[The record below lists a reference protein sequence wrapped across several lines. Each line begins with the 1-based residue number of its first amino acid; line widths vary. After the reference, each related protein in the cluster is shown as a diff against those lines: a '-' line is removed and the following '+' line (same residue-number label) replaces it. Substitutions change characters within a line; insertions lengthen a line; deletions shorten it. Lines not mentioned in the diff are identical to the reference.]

1 MTEFADSQ
9 TLAYSRRRLLHN
21 LAQQPMSLLEVKGLK
36 TYFATK
42 RGEVR
47 SVDDV
52 SFTVERGET
61 LSLVGESG
69 CGKSV
74 TALSIM
80 RLVSSPGRIIGGE
93 ILFEG
98 RDLLKFADEEM
109 RSIRGDDI
117 AMIFQ
122 DPMTSLNPVFTV
134 GEQIA
139 EAIRL
144 HRKVSKREAWNQA
157 IEGMRDVAIPS
168 PETRANNYP
177 HEMSGGMRQ
186 RVMIAMALACD
197 PKLLIADEPTTALD
211 VTIQAQILDLLKE
224 LREKRNLALLL
235 ITHDLGVV
243 AETSDRVAV
252 MYAGKIVEEASAR
265 ELFHRP
271 RHPYTEGLLRA
282 VPRLDER
289 REGRMLRLQTIEGV
303 VPNPLDLPP
312 GCRFAP
318 RCEHA
323 EAKCRQGEISL
334 LDLGTEHLS
343 RCIRAKEIYET
354 EN

>member
-1 MTEFADSQ
+1 
-9 TLAYSRRRLLHN
+9 
-21 LAQQPMSLLEVKGLK
+21 MSLLEVKNLK
-36 TYFATK
+36 TYFATRK
-42 RGEVR
+42 GEVH

-52 SFTVERGET
+52 SFAVDRGET

-74 TALSIM
+74 TALSVM
-80 RLVSSPGRIIGGE
+80 RLVSFPGRVVGGE
-93 ILFEG
+93 VFFEG
-98 RDLLKFADEEM
+98 RDLLKISEQEM
-109 RSIRGDDI
+109 RAIRGDDI

-122 DPMTSLNPVFTV
+122 DPMTSLNPVLTV

-144 HRKVSKREAWNQA
+144 HRKVSNQEAWNQA

-168 PETRANNYP
+168 AETRAKSYP

-211 VTIQAQILDLLKE
+211 VTIQAQILDLLRE

-252 MYAGKIVEEASAR
+252 MYAGKIVEEATATD
-265 ELFHRP
+265 LFSHP

-282 VPRLDER
+282 VPRLDEQR
-289 REGRMLRLQTIEGV
+289 QGRMLRLQTIDGV
-303 VPNPLDLPP
+303 VPNPLELPP

-318 RCEHA
+318 RCQYA
-323 EAKCRQGEISL
+323 EPQCRLGDIPL
-334 LDLGTEHLS
+334 VDLGTGHLS
-343 RCIRAKEIYET
+343 RCIRAEEIYAA
-354 EN
+354 

>member
-1 MTEFADSQ
+1 
-9 TLAYSRRRLLHN
+9 
-21 LAQQPMSLLEVKGLK
+21 MSLLEVRNLK
-36 TYFATK
+36 TFFATR

-52 SFTVERGET
+52 SFTVEQGET

-80 RLVSSPGRIIGGE
+80 RLVSAPGRVVGGE
-93 ILFEG
+93 VFFEG
-98 RDLLKFADEEM
+98 RDLLKLPPEEM
-109 RSIRGDDI
+109 RAIRGNDV

-122 DPMTSLNPVFTV
+122 DPMTSLNPVYTV

-157 IEGMRDVAIPS
+157 IEGMRDVMIPA
-168 PETRANNYP
+168 PEIRAKTYP

-211 VTIQAQILDLLKE
+211 VTIQAQILEMLTE
-224 LREKRNLALLL
+224 LREKRHLALLL

-252 MYAGKIVEEASAR
+252 MYAGRIVEEASAK
-265 ELFHRP
+265 ELFKNP

-282 VPRLDER
+282 VPRLDEQ
-289 REGRMLRLQTIEGV
+289 REGRMKRLQTIEGV
-303 VPNPLDLPP
+303 VPNPLELPP

-318 RCEHA
+318 RCPHA
-323 EAKCRQGEISL
+323 LGKCREGEIPL
-334 LDLGTEHLS
+334 INVNDHHQS
-343 RCIRAKEIYET
+343 RCIRISEIYPC
-354 EN
+354 

>member
-1 MTEFADSQ
+1 M
-9 TLAYSRRRLLHN
+9 RN
-21 LAQQPMSLLEVKGLK
+21 LK
-36 TYFATK
+36 TYFATR

-52 SFTVERGET
+52 SFSIEQGET

-80 RLVSSPGRIIGGE
+80 RLVAPPGRVTGGE
-93 ILFEG
+93 VLFEG
-98 RDLLKFADEEM
+98 RSLLTLSEKEM
-109 RSIRGDDI
+109 RAIRGDDI

-122 DPMTSLNPVFTV
+122 DPMTSLNPVYTV

-157 IEGMRDVAIPS
+157 IEGMRDVAIPA
-168 PETRANNYP
+168 PEIRAKTYP

-211 VTIQAQILDLLKE
+211 VTIQAQILDLLTD
-224 LREKRNLALLL
+224 LRQKRNLALLL

-252 MYAGKIVEEASAR
+252 MYAGKIVEETSAR
-265 ELFHRP
+265 ELFARP

-282 VPRLDER
+282 VPRLDEER
-289 REGRMLRLQTIEGV
+289 HGRMTRLQTIEGV
-303 VPNPLDLPP
+303 VPNPLALPD

-318 RCEHA
+318 RCPHA
-323 EAKCRQGEISL
+323 QDKCREGEIPL
-334 LDLGTEHLS
+334 IGVGAEHSS
-343 RCIRAKEIYET
+343 RCIRVGEIYPQ
-354 EN
+354 

>member
-1 MTEFADSQ
+1 M
-9 TLAYSRRRLLHN
+9 RN
-21 LAQQPMSLLEVKGLK
+21 LR
-36 TYFATK
+36 TYFATR

-52 SFTVERGET
+52 SFSIEQGET

-80 RLVSSPGRIIGGE
+80 RLVAPPGRVTGGE

-98 RDLLKFADEEM
+98 RNLLALSESDM
-109 RSIRGDDI
+109 RAIRGNDI

-122 DPMTSLNPVFTV
+122 DPMTSLNPVYTV

-157 IEGMRDVAIPS
+157 IEGMRDVAIPA
-168 PETRANNYP
+168 PEIRAKTYP

-211 VTIQAQILDLLKE
+211 VTIQAQILDLLTE

-252 MYAGKIVEEASAR
+252 MYAGKIVEEASAK
-265 ELFHRP
+265 ELFARP

-282 VPRLDER
+282 VPRLDEER
-289 REGRMLRLQTIEGV
+289 QGRMTRLETIEGV
-303 VPNPLDLPP
+303 VPNPLALPD

-318 RCEHA
+318 RCPHAQGECREGEIPLIGVGAEHA
-323 EAKCRQGEISL
+323 
-334 LDLGTEHLS
+334 S
-343 RCIRAKEIYET
+343 RCIRVGEIYPT
-354 EN
+354 QN

>member
-1 MTEFADSQ
+1 
-9 TLAYSRRRLLHN
+9 
-21 LAQQPMSLLEVKGLK
+21 MSLLEVRNLK

-47 SVDDV
+47 AVDDV
-52 SFTVERGET
+52 SFTLEQGET

-74 TALSIM
+74 TALSIL
-80 RLVSSPGRIIGGE
+80 RLVSPPGRILTDGGGQ

-98 RDLLKFADEEM
+98 RDLLELSEDQM
-109 RSIRGDDI
+109 RAIRGDDI

-122 DPMTSLNPVFTV
+122 DPMTSLNPVYTV

-139 EAIRL
+139 EAIRS
-144 HRKVSKREAWNQA
+144 HRKVSKKEAWSQA
-157 IEGMRDVAIPS
+157 IEGMRDVAIPAS
-168 PETRANNYP
+168 EVRAKNYP

-197 PKLLIADEPTTALD
+197 PKLLVADEPTTALD
-211 VTIQAQILDLLKE
+211 VTIQAQILDLLTE
-224 LREKRNLALLL
+224 LRERRNLALLL

-252 MYAGKIVEEASAR
+252 MYAGKIVEEATVR
-265 ELFHRP
+265 ELFARP

-282 VPRLDER
+282 VPRLDESGEEKR
-289 REGRMLRLQTIEGV
+289 RRLQTIEGV

-312 GCRFAP
+312 GCRFGP

-323 EAKCRQGEISL
+323 REKCRRGEIPLIGVS
-334 LDLGTEHLS
+334 DYHLS
-343 RCIRAKEIYET
+343 RCVRLDEIYPSESK
-354 EN
+354 

>member
-1 MTEFADSQ
+1 
-9 TLAYSRRRLLHN
+9 
-21 LAQQPMSLLEVKGLK
+21 MSPLEVRNLR
-36 TYFATK
+36 TYFVTG

-47 SVDDV
+47 AVDDV
-52 SFTVERGET
+52 SFTLAEGEL

-74 TALSIM
+74 TALSIL
-80 RLVSSPGRIIGGE
+80 RLVSQPGRIAGGE
-93 ILFEG
+93 IFFEG
-98 RDLLKFADEEM
+98 RDLLKLTEREM
-109 RSIRGDDI
+109 RAIRGDDI

-144 HRKVSKREAWNQA
+144 HRKVSKKEAWNQA
-157 IEGMRDVAIPS
+157 VEGMRDVAIPA
-168 PETRANNYP
+168 PETRAKSYP

-211 VTIQAQILDLLKE
+211 VTIQAQILDLLNE
-224 LREKRNLALLL
+224 LRERRNLALLL

-243 AETSDRVAV
+243 AETADRVAV
-252 MYAGKIVEEASAR
+252 MYAGKIVEEAPVK
-265 ELFHRP
+265 ELFRHP

-282 VPRLDER
+282 VPRLDESGEAR
-289 REGRMLRLQTIEGV
+289 KRRLQTIEGV
-303 VPNPLDLPP
+303 VPNPLELPP

-323 EAKCRQGEISL
+323 REQCRVGEV
-334 LDLGTEHLS
+334 DLVKVGEHHLS
-343 RCIRAKEIYET
+343 RCVRVNEIYPR
-354 EN
+354 

>member
-1 MTEFADSQ
+1 
-9 TLAYSRRRLLHN
+9 
-21 LAQQPMSLLEVKGLK
+21 MSLLEVKNLK
-36 TYFATK
+36 TYFATR

-80 RLVSSPGRIIGGE
+80 RLVASPGRVVGGE
-93 ILFEG
+93 ILFED
-98 RDLLKFADEEM
+98 RDLLKFGEEEM
-109 RSIRGDDI
+109 RAIRGDDI

-168 PETRANNYP
+168 PENRAKNYP

-252 MYAGKIVEEASAR
+252 MYAGKIIEEASAS

-303 VPNPLDLPP
+303 VPNPLELPP

-323 EAKCRQGEISL
+323 ESQCRTGDIPL
-334 LDLGTEHLS
+334 VDLGAEHLS
-343 RCIRAKEIYET
+343 RCVRASEIYPI
-354 EN
+354 

>member
-1 MTEFADSQ
+1 M
-9 TLAYSRRRLLHN
+9 N
-21 LAQQPMSLLEVKGLK
+21 LPNTLLEVKNLR
-36 TYFATK
+36 TYFATA

-52 SFTVERGET
+52 SFSLAQGET

-74 TALSIM
+74 TALSLL
-80 RLVSSPGRIIGGE
+80 RLVTPPGRIVGGE
-93 ILFEG
+93 IRFAG
-98 RDLLKFADEEM
+98 RDLLTLSEAEM
-109 RSIRGDDI
+109 RTIRGDDI

-122 DPMTSLNPVFTV
+122 DPMTSLNPVYTV

-144 HRKVSKREAWNQA
+144 HRKVGRNEAWQQA
-157 IEGMRDVAIPS
+157 IEGMRDVAIPA
-168 PETRANNYP
+168 PDVRAKNYP
-177 HEMSGGMRQ
+177 HELSGGMRQ
-186 RVMIAMALACD
+186 RVMIAMALACN

-211 VTIQAQILDLLKE
+211 VTIQAQILDLLTE
-224 LREKRNLALLL
+224 LREKHNLALLL

-252 MYAGKIVEEASAR
+252 MYAGKIVEQASAR
-265 ELFHRP
+265 ELFRHP

-282 VPRLDER
+282 VPRLDETGEAKKR
-289 REGRMLRLQTIEGV
+289 RLHTIEGV
-303 VPNPLDLPP
+303 VPNPLELPP

-318 RCEHA
+318 RCVHA
-323 EAKCRQGEISL
+323 QAVCRHGEMAL
-334 LDLGTEHLS
+334 TEVSAGHHT
-343 RCIRAKEIYET
+343 RCVRSAEIYV
-354 EN
+354 

>member
-1 MTEFADSQ
+1 
-9 TLAYSRRRLLHN
+9 
-21 LAQQPMSLLEVKGLK
+21 MSLLEVQNLR
-36 TYFATK
+36 TYFATR

-47 SVDDV
+47 AVDDV
-52 SFTVERGET
+52 SFTVEQGET

-69 CGKSV
+69 SGKSV

-80 RLVSSPGRIIGGE
+80 RLVAPPGRVTGGK

-98 RDLLKFADEEM
+98 RDLLELSEREM
-109 RSIRGDDI
+109 RAIRGDDI

-122 DPMTSLNPVFTV
+122 DPMTSLNPVYTV

-157 IEGMRDVAIPS
+157 VEGMRDVAIPA
-168 PETRANNYP
+168 PEVRAKTYP

-211 VTIQAQILDLLKE
+211 VTIQAQILDLLTE

-235 ITHDLGVV
+235 ITHDLGIV

-252 MYAGKIVEEASAR
+252 MYAGKIVEGASVK
-265 ELFHRP
+265 ELFARP

-282 VPRLDER
+282 VPRLDEER
-289 REGRMLRLQTIEGV
+289 RGRAKRLQTIEGV
-303 VPNPLDLPP
+303 VPNPLALPP

-318 RCEHA
+318 RCPHVRD
-323 EAKCRQGEISL
+323 KCREGEIPL
-334 LDLGTEHLS
+334 LDVGAEHSS
-343 RCIRAKEIYET
+343 RCIRVSEIYPE
-354 EN
+354 

>member
-1 MTEFADSQ
+1 V
-9 TLAYSRRRLLHN
+9 RN
-21 LAQQPMSLLEVKGLK
+21 LK
-36 TYFATK
+36 TYFATR

-52 SFTVERGET
+52 SFAIEQGET

-74 TALSIM
+74 TALSLM
-80 RLVSSPGRIIGGE
+80 RLVAAPGRVTGGE

-98 RDLLKFADEEM
+98 RNLLELSEGQM
-109 RSIRGDDI
+109 RAIRGDDI

-122 DPMTSLNPVFTV
+122 DPMTSLNPVYTV

-144 HRKVSKREAWNQA
+144 HRKVSKREAWDQA
-157 IEGMRDVAIPS
+157 VEGMRDVAIPA
-168 PETRANNYP
+168 PEVRAKTYP

-186 RVMIAMALACD
+186 RVMIAMALACE

-211 VTIQAQILDLLKE
+211 VTIQAQILDLLTE
-224 LREKRNLALLL
+224 LRQKRNLALLL

-252 MYAGKIVEEASAR
+252 MYAGKIIEEASVK
-265 ELFHRP
+265 ELFARP

-282 VPRLDER
+282 VPRLNEER
-289 REGRMLRLQTIEGV
+289 QGRMKRLQTIEGV
-303 VPNPLDLPP
+303 VPNPLALPR

-318 RCEHA
+318 RCQHA
-323 EAKCRQGEISL
+323 LDKCREGEIPL
-334 LDLGTEHLS
+334 IGVGAEHSS
-343 RCIRAKEIYET
+343 RCIRVGEIYPPQ
-354 EN
+354 N